1 MAEGILLKW
10 RICGNGQ
17 KNKQVQK
24 YPAYG
29 MINKR
34 PYTGYL
40 FWRAAGQRQACL
52 TLAAAAGRKTGGK
65 NMYRVQFTA
74 LNRKNKKKDTKEFML
89 GAVDTPEYDAVMDQI
104 SDTLYDMDLEYNDID
119 GDGDMAVDDMLIAI
133 SEEEDFEKSMQ
144 GRQTEYFIKGENL

>member
-1 MAEGILLKW
+1 
-10 RICGNGQ
+10 
-17 KNKQVQK
+17 
-24 YPAYG
+24 
-29 MINKR
+29 
-34 PYTGYL
+34 
-40 FWRAAGQRQACL
+40 
-52 TLAAAAGRKTGGK
+52 
-65 NMYRVQFTA
+65 MYRVQFTA

-133 SEEEDFEKSMQ
+133 SEEEDFEKRMQ

>member
-1 MAEGILLKW
+1 
-10 RICGNGQ
+10 
-17 KNKQVQK
+17 
-24 YPAYG
+24 
-29 MINKR
+29 
-34 PYTGYL
+34 
-40 FWRAAGQRQACL
+40 
-52 TLAAAAGRKTGGK
+52 
-65 NMYRVQFTA
+65 MYRVQFTA

-89 GAVDTPEYDAVMDQI
+89 GAVDTLEYDAVMDQI